1 MPRYKKYFKHK
12 FVLNGVEL
20 TNVSIGASAIGKF
33 EEPLDEAGL
42 HLPFTTRGYEYPMRG
57 LLQIE
62 SEDYAG
68 NQIEATYI
76 ILSDEVE
83 EGSKYGEWKHNL
95 RVMEYSGKYDSYLYH
110 TFTYTKPLKNNNPAP
125 FRILSDVNGEG
136 ALGFNYVVRLQPL
149 DIKTS
154 YYVDESITLPQ
165 VYEAVQGTQFVAPYY
180 HTFTKVDA
188 IIRIDG
194 GSTHVLSDSP
204 YTFTFDTA
212 GEHYIDYGFNAV
224 DSATVPDGGETIMYR
239 FYVNAIAR
247 NNLSVLDAINIIRD
261 SKPFESKI
269 YHEQTRLFNIDPT
282 IEPYLASVEMPQM
295 FLQKATMRQILNT
308 IFSYVNAISRFY
320 YNSEEIDTLSM
331 DEFNKVIGDFTIEDV
346 VAYGSS
352 QEASKLFNQGIVWGE
367 RVLPS
372 SFDEETTTT
381 PAENL
386 YKTVRS
392 TQIQLTDT
400 HFSLPLETELYQP
413 VKFFNKI
420 EEVRLHSPVS
430 SANDIV
436 LSNFALDLSARF
448 INREEWLLKLG
459 TVNFPTTE
467 ISPLFGETLGLR
479 ENRVS
484 NLYWQQGSKKI
495 DLSEV
500 VGEVVQANLV
510 YNTINEA
517 LKEYLTRNMPEP
529 QYHYDS
535 GSGTTLLVTRYTL
548 TTSLDTPILEERAYR
563 DLQFQLKY
571 ITFESFPFQTHR
583 ENISNSLYYSEG
595 RLNQNDKAMNI
606 SFASLRAHG
615 DTQRSGVP
623 SIQFQ
628 KIYEDY
634 SNLLRWGMKDE
645 NDYIIVEEKFE
656 FHNEFVK
663 ATYVATKDHNRLSLW
678 TKVDQEY
685 RWQEIPQS
693 NQVFERQEI
702 FNENVVITEP
712 NANMLEQTTMI
723 TSNALNLIF
732 GTLMNE
738 WYHST
743 TGGKTKV
750 TLSYIRTDG
759 FLEVYP
765 DDYYSRYLILAP
777 VRSFG
782 GKHGFSFVFGFDG
795 NQVAG
800 DAIER
805 KDVSGAETYWN
816 KAIRYTNLNG
826 EFTQM
831 WFAFVTK
838 FLDDEFHDDG
848 FTEQERLQN
857 YPLSKIEN
865 QEDFVTNDYVTHKSG
880 SMDITS
886 STYNPLMFGKKDKS
900 QSIKVAIQTS
910 VFPFDY
916 KQYVIG
922 ISFFTNNF
930 LVNNPETEFDTV
942 VGTPLYFYPYTN
954 GTTYDKFTTYK
965 IKSGYGTPI
974 LLQNGVNVSYSSGQ
988 FRFSSPISMTG
999 LTSWAIGDSL
1009 GNLYLAC
1016 NYNYNGFN
1024 VSRQHFYPN
1033 EAVIG
1038 GERVAEGDVLFNLET
1053 NLNIISFE
1061 NILAFDFPSVDL
1073 EDNMAIT
1080 SGLTI
1085 TKSTNFV
1092 IDVDDLFGLDSNFG
1106 VLKFEDYIFTL
1117 QDDFAMTSGFT
1128 VVKSTNFVVTLSD
1141 DTPLASEFTETAFV
1155 FPSTSLSDTL
1165 GITSGFSVTK
1175 STDNVVEATDTFGVS
1190 STLSETKFEFPI
1202 ITMSDS
1208 IAITSGF
1215 SITVST
1221 NITESFVD
1229 NLGISAVITIAPA
1242 LNVGSLSDSIA
1253 LTSGFT
1259 VEKSTDLFVGSI
1271 ADNLGISSSLSV
1283 TKYEKSYKWVYTGT
1297 SGTYDQ
1303 TVSYNTGTSTCP
1315 TTSGTLSW
1323 LNTNYPPAG
1332 YSTGYDMRV
1341 ERLGDGVLCSPQYYY
1356 YTIVFS

>member
-68 NQIEATYI
+68 NKVEATYI

-125 FRILSDVNGEG
+125 FILLSDLNNATSNVGNTFAVYKMVFLE
-136 ALGFNYVVRLQPL
+136 ALKVLA
-149 DIKTS
+149 T
-154 YYVDESITLPQ
+154 YYANENITFPKVAQ
-165 VYEAVQGTQFVAPYY
+165 AVQGTDFISSNQRRFANVNAWVSVDNGVK
-180 HTFTKVDA
+180 HTLS
-188 IIRIDG
+188 
-194 GSTHVLSDSP
+194 STP
-204 YTFTFDTA
+204 YTFQLSS
-212 GEHYIDYGFNAV
+212 GEHFIDYGFYPIINDV
-224 DSATVPDGGETIMYR
+224 IKTTSPITMYR

-247 NNLSVLDAINIIRD
+247 SNLSLLDAINIIRD

-269 YHEQTRLFNIDPT
+269 YHEQTRLFNIDPA
-282 IEPYLASVEMPQM
+282 IETYLASVEMPQM

-320 YNSEEIDTLSM
+320 YNNEEIDTLSM
-331 DEFNKVIGDFTIEDV
+331 DEFNKVIGDFSIEDV
-346 VAYGSS
+346 VAYSSS
-352 QEASKLFNQGIVWGE
+352 QEATKLFNQGIVWGE

-392 TQIQLTDT
+392 SQVQITDT
-400 HFSLPLETELYQP
+400 NFEIPLEAELYQP
-413 VKFFNKI
+413 IQLLNKVPQFKI
-420 EEVRLHSPVS
+420 TAFVTNENVTY
-430 SANDIV
+430 NDFI
-436 LSNFALDLSARF
+436 LDLTPRLV
-448 INREEWLLKLG
+448 NREEWLLKNI
-459 TVNFPTTE
+459 TVDFP
-467 ISPLFGETLGLR
+467 SPFIYDAYENNVGLR

-484 NLYWQQGSKKI
+484 NLYWQQGSKSI
-495 DLSEV
+495 RL
-500 VGEVVQANLV
+500 GEVFGELWQTNVIFS
-510 YNTINEA
+510 TIKEA
-517 LKEYLTRNMPEP
+517 IHEHITRNDFSPMF
-529 QYHYDS
+529 YYDENV
-535 GSGTTLLVTRYTL
+535 GSGEWTLITSYEISYTL
-548 TTSLDTPILEERAYR
+548 PSTANFK

-583 ENISNSLYYSEG
+583 ENITNSLYYSEG

-656 FHNEFVK
+656 FHNEYVK

-712 NANMLEQTTMI
+712 NTTMIEQTTMI

-831 WFAFVTK
+831 WFAFVTR
-838 FLDDEFHDDG
+838 FLDDIFHDDG

-857 YPLSKIEN
+857 YPLSRIEN
-865 QEDFVTNDYVTHKSG
+865 QEEFATGNYVTHKSG
-880 SMDITS
+880 SMDVTS
-886 STYNPLMFGKKDKS
+886 ATHNPLMFGKKDKS

-916 KQYVIG
+916 TQYVIG

-954 GTTYDKFTTYK
+954 RTVYDKFTTYK

-1016 NYNYNGFN
+1016 NQNYNGFN
-1024 VSRQHFYPN
+1024 ASRQHFYPN

-1038 GERVAEGDVLFNLET
+1038 GERVAEGDVSFILET
-1053 NLNIISFE
+1053 SLGINSFV
-1061 NILAFDFPSVDL
+1061 NVNAFEFPSVDL
-1073 EDNMAIT
+1073 EDNMAMT
-1080 SGLTI
+1080 SGFTI

-1092 IDVDDLFGLDSNFG
+1092 IDVDDLFGISSNFG
-1106 VLKFEDYIFTL
+1106 VLKFEDYVFTL

-1128 VVKSTNFVVTLSD
+1128 VVKSTDYVVTLSD
-1141 DTPLASEFTETAFV
+1141 NTPLASEFTERAFV
-1155 FPSTSLSDTL
+1155 FPRTSISDTL
-1165 GITSGFSVTK
+1165 GITSGFTVTK
-1175 STDNVVEATDTFGVS
+1175 STNHVVEVTDTFDIS
-1190 STLSETKFEFPI
+1190 SI
-1202 ITMSDS
+1202 
-1208 IAITSGF
+1208 
-1215 SITVST
+1215 
-1221 NITESFVD
+1221 
-1229 NLGISAVITIAPA
+1229 ITIAPA
-1242 LNVGSLSDSIA
+1242 LNVGSLSDNIA

-1271 ADNLGISSSLSV
+1271 ADNLGVSSSLSV

-1297 SGTYDQ
+1297 LGTYDQ

-1332 YSTGYDMRV
+1332 YPTGYDMCV
-1341 ERLGDGVLCSPQYYY
+1341 KRLGYGVLCSPLYYY